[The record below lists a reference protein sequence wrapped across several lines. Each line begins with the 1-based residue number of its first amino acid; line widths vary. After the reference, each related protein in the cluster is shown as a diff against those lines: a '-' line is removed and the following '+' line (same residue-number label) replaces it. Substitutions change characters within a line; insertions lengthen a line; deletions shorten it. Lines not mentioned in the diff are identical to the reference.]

1 MSSFDERAMRWD
13 LLEGAPPEGQRLLV
27 RLAYPSRRQDVLIG
41 IDAARRRSILVEVP
55 QGEPSSIT
63 ERSSRGITV
72 QTVEMNDVDGSSQ
85 KTFIEVAC
93 VEAAGHAALDIV
105 TLELVDALAAG
116 ASIGRV
122 RLVQGVLAKWRR
134 FWGGVAQNLLSREE
148 QLGLFGEL
156 WFLSRWLIPSVGAA
170 KSVAMWRGPAGA
182 RNDFEGFGIAIE
194 VKTSSRLDG
203 SHTVNGLEQ
212 LLEPEGGMLLL
223 FSLNIRDEASGTE
236 SLSKIVH
243 KLKAY
248 LASHVEELGRLETML
263 CASGYD
269 ERHEPEYEKLRL
281 RVRAEA
287 LYRVQDGFPR
297 LVPASIKN
305 AVPPGVNA
313 VRYELR
319 LDAAGQWLLSDSPKA
334 AAKFLHDISS

>member
-1 MSSFDERAMRWD
+1 MRWD

-55 QGEPSSIT
+55 LGEPSNIT
-63 ERSSRGITV
+63 ERASRGITV
-72 QTVEMNDVDGSSQ
+72 QTVEMNDVDGSSP

-156 WFLSRWLIPSVGAA
+156 WFLSRWLLPSVGAS
-170 KSVAMWRGPAGA
+170 KSIAMWRGPAGA
-182 RNDFEGFGIAIE
+182 RNDFESNGLAVE

-203 SHTVNGLEQ
+203 GHTVNGLEQ

-223 FSLNIRDEASGTE
+223 FSLCTRDEASGPE
-236 SLSKIVH
+236 SLSNVVRS
-243 KLKAY
+243 LKAD
-248 LASHVEELGRLETML
+248 LASDAEQLGRLETLL
-263 CASGYD
+263 CAAGYD
-269 ERHEPEYEKLRL
+269 DRHEAEYEKLRL
-281 RVRAEA
+281 RVRAEG
-287 LYRVQDGFPR
+287 LYRVADGFPR
-297 LVPASIKN
+297 LIPESLVDGLPA
-305 AVPPGVNA
+305 GVGV

-319 LDAAGQWLLSDSPKA
+319 LEAAGQWLVSDNPVASATFLQDASQSA
-334 AAKFLHDISS
+334 AD